1 MGTCVTGVPKAG
13 LPEGFVY
20 IDERIEDCILDAKYW
35 GTDNFLGRPVAGYA
49 QPLVVMSAEAAHA
62 CVQAA
67 ELLRRQGYIMKLF
80 DAYRPQRAV
89 DDFIAWVGDF
99 SDQRRKRIHYPNV
112 NKADM
117 FELGYLARRSGHSR
131 GSSVDL
137 SLVDA
142 ATWQELDMGSIFDFM
157 DVRSHIIT
165 PGLTARQEQNRAIL
179 REAMTACGFETY
191 SCEWWHFNLIAEPH
205 PDTYFDFPIR

>member
-1 MGTCVTGVPKAG
+1 MSICVAGLPKAG

-20 IDERIEDCILDAKYW
+20 IDELIEDCILDAKYW
-35 GTDNFLGRPVAGYA
+35 GTDNFLGRPVAGYE
-49 QPLVVMSAEAAHA
+49 QPLVVMSAEAAQA
-62 CVQAA
+62 CVRAA
-67 ELLRRQGYIMKLF
+67 ERLRRQGYVMKLF

-89 DDFIAWVGDF
+89 DDFIAWVDDL
-99 SDQRRKRIHYPNV
+99 SDQRRKPIHYPNV

-142 ATWQELDMGSIFDFM
+142 TTWQELDMGSIFDFM
-157 DVRSHIIT
+157 DVRSHIVT
-165 PGLTARQEQNRAIL
+165 PGLTEAQARNRAML
-179 REAMTACGFETY
+179 RDAMVACGFETY
-191 SCEWWHFNLIAEPH
+191 SCEWWHFNLVTEPYS
-205 PDTYFDFPIR
+205 DTYFDFPVR